1 MKHYYRQIPDD
12 DISNL
17 DNDDLIQDHSTNN
30 NSNSSI
36 FFLISSIYIT
46 IRNNYKIIFL
56 GVIIS
61 IGITSIY
68 IRFLPDRHHDH
79 DHQDHNDD
87 NNNHY
92 HSNDTYNLPLK
103 RIIRSKPTTT
113 LWGDVQK
120 PYPTGAFW
128 TNLVVDNGD
137 GTIGKKS

>member
-12 DISNL
+12 EKSNH
-17 DNDDLIQDHSTNN
+17 DNNDLIQDHLTNN

-36 FFLISSIYIT
+36 FFLISSIYIA

-56 GVIIS
+56 GVVIS
-61 IGITSIY
+61 IVISSIY
-68 IRFLPDRHHDH
+68 IRFLPNHNHNH
-79 DHQDHNDD
+79 KDHNDD

-137 GTIGKKS
+137 GTIGTKS